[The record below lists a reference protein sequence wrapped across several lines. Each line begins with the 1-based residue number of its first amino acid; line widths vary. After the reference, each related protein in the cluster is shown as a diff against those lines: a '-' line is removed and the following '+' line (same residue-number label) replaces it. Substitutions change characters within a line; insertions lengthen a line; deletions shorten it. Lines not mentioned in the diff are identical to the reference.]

1 MTGSDPKSDLS
12 NNPKVA
18 THSTNGNFTQILLI
32 SRFVPMIV
40 PVTIGPI
47 HPLITADVMVVQDVL
62 SPRQTVLLKESVTDA
77 AGSCTH
83 IFRGTPGKVS
93 QTSREDATPR
103 GIISDENSRLISPI
117 LVSNPTSVFPAHFGN
132 QDIIS

>member
-1 MTGSDPKSDLS
+1 M
-12 NNPKVA
+12 
-18 THSTNGNFTQILLI
+18 
-32 SRFVPMIV
+32 SRFGPKLFEGAIGSINQLLTEDVPRIQETLGV
-40 PVTIGPI
+40 CHTFI
-47 HPLITADVMVVQDVL
+47 
-62 SPRQTVLLKESVTDA
+62 LKESVTDA